1 MPVCRSGRTP
11 RRNATQRAGLEPTW
25 QRQIDGGSL
34 AAAGAYIC
42 QLACAWVGALL
53 MCAYKQNILVL
64 IEYIIRPVAMMHI
77 KVKNHHLQ

>member
-1 MPVCRSGRTP
+1 
-11 RRNATQRAGLEPTW
+11 
-25 QRQIDGGSL
+25 
-34 AAAGAYIC
+34 
-42 QLACAWVGALL
+42 